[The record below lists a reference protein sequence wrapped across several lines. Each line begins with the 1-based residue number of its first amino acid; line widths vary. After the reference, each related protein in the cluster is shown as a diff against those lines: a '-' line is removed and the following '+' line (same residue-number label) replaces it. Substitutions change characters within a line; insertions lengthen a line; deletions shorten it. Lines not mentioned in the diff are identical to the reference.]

1 MSRCFTARAAIPV
14 AAAAPGGELLLMKVL
29 MFHNRYRQLS
39 GENLSTEQEAAALR
53 AQGVEVVRVDY
64 DNDAAEGSGWADNVR
79 LGWQSAWSR
88 ASHEHARRLCAQ
100 HRPDVAH
107 MQNFWMRLTPSVHAA
122 CQAAGVPTVQT
133 LRNYR
138 LVCTNALLLRNGQV
152 CEDCL
157 GKLPWRGVVRRC
169 YRDSLVASA
178 AVGRMIVHNRLRQTW
193 QRHVDAFLTPSEHS
207 RSRFVR
213 SGLSP
218 ERIFVKPNCVE
229 APATLPPPP
238 STSDRIVY
246 LGRLS
251 AEKGLEVLLAAWKLC
266 DLGRRGRLMIVGEG
280 DERASLERQAAALGL
295 AEPRVS
301 FAGHRSRAE
310 AQQMVQAA
318 RAVVL
323 PSLAYE
329 TFGRPIV
336 EAFAAGRP
344 AVVSNRG
351 APGEIV
357 DHGQTGLKFH
367 AGDERA
373 LAAALNDLLASG
385 ELADRLGGNAR
396 RQYLSRYTPEC
407 NFEMLMRTYR
417 FAMER
422 RGSAIPARLQSFEA
436 ARARA

>member
-1 MSRCFTARAAIPV
+1 
-14 AAAAPGGELLLMKVL
+14 MKVL

-39 GENLSTEQEAAALR
+39 GENLSAEQETAALR
-53 AQGVEVVRVDY
+53 AHGVEVVRVDY
-64 DNDAAEGSGWADNVR
+64 DNGAEAGSGWAENFR
-79 LGWQSAWSR
+79 LGWHSAWSR
-88 ASHEHARRLCAQ
+88 ASYEHARQLCAR

-107 MQNFWMRLTPSVHAA
+107 VQNFWMRLTPSVHAA
-122 CQAAGVPTVQT
+122 CQAAGVATVQT

-138 LVCTNALLLRNGQV
+138 LVCTNALLLRNGRL

-157 GKLPWRGVVRRC
+157 GKIPWRGVVRRC
-169 YRDSLVASA
+169 YRDSLMASA
-178 AVGRMIVHNRLRQTW
+178 AVGRMIVHNRLRGTW
-193 QRHVDAFLTPSEHS
+193 ERDVDAFLTPSEHS
-207 RSRFVR
+207 RSRFVK
-213 SGLSP
+213 SGLSG

-229 APATLPPPP
+229 GPATIPPLP

-251 AEKGLEVLLAAWKLC
+251 AEKGLEMLLGAWKLG
-266 DLGRRGRLMIVGEG
+266 DLGRRGRLVIVGEG
-280 DERASLERQAAALGL
+280 EERASLERRAAALGL
-295 AEPRVS
+295 AAPRVS

-318 RAVVL
+318 RGVVL

-351 APGEIV
+351 APGELV
-357 DHGQTGLKFH
+357 DHGRTGLKFD
-367 AGDERA
+367 AADEQA

-396 RQYLSRYTPEC
+396 REYLSRYTPER

-417 FAMER
+417 YAIEK
-422 RGSAIPARLQSFEA
+422 RGSAIPARLRSFEA
-436 ARARA
+436 AEVRA

>member
-1 MSRCFTARAAIPV
+1 
-14 AAAAPGGELLLMKVL
+14 MKAL

-39 GENLSTEQEAAALR
+39 GENLSAEQEAAALR
-53 AQGVEVVRVDY
+53 AHGVEVVAVDY
-64 DNDAAEGSGWADNVR
+64 DNDAAEGSGWADNLR

-88 ASHEHARRLCAQ
+88 TSYEHAKRLCAQ
-100 HRPDVAH
+100 HQPDVAH
-107 MQNFWMRLTPSVHAA
+107 VQNFWMRLTPSVHAA

-169 YRDSLVASA
+169 YRDSLIASA
-178 AVGRMIVHNRLRQTW
+178 AVGRMIVHNRLRKTW
-193 QRHVDAFLTPSEHS
+193 ERHVDAFLTPSEHS
-207 RSRFVR
+207 RSRFIK

-238 STSDRIVY
+238 SSSDRIVY

-251 AEKGLEVLLAAWKLC
+251 AEKGLEVLLAAWKLG
-266 DLGRRGRLMIVGEG
+266 DLGRRGRLMIAGEG
-280 DERASLERQAAALGL
+280 DERASLERRAAALGL

-301 FAGHRSRAE
+301 FAGRRSRAE

-396 RQYLSRYTPEC
+396 REYLGRYTPEC

-422 RGSAIPARLQSFEA
+422 RGSAIPARLRSFEA
-436 ARARA
+436 AEVRA

>member
-1 MSRCFTARAAIPV
+1 
-14 AAAAPGGELLLMKVL
+14 MKVL

-39 GENLSTEQEAAALR
+39 GENLSAEQEAAALR
-53 AQGVEVVRVDY
+53 AHGVEVVRVDY
-64 DNDAAEGSGWADNVR
+64 DNDAAEGSGWASNFR
-79 LGWQSAWSR
+79 MGWQAAWSR
-88 ASHEHARRLCAQ
+88 ASYEHARRLCAR

-107 MQNFWMRLTPSVHAA
+107 VQNFWMRLTPSVHAA

-138 LVCTNALLLRNGQV
+138 LVCTNALLLRNGRV

-157 GKLPWRGVVRRC
+157 GKIPWRGVVRRC
-169 YRDSLVASA
+169 YRDSLMASA
-178 AVGRMIVHNRLRQTW
+178 AVGRMIVHNRLRGTW
-193 QRHVDAFLTPSEHS
+193 ERHVDAFLTPSEHS
-207 RSRFVR
+207 RSRFVK

-229 APATLPPPP
+229 GPATPPPPP

-251 AEKGLEVLLAAWKLC
+251 AEKGLEMLLGAWKLG
-266 DLGRRGRLMIVGEG
+266 DLARRGRLVIVGEG
-280 DERASLERQAAALGL
+280 DERASLERLAAALGL
-295 AEPRVS
+295 AAPRVS
-301 FAGHRSRAE
+301 FAGRRSRAE

-318 RAVVL
+318 RGVVL

-351 APGEIV
+351 APGELV
-357 DHGQTGLKFH
+357 NHGRTGLSFD
-367 AGDERA
+367 AADERA
-373 LAAALNDLLASG
+373 LAAALNGLLTSG

-396 RQYLSRYTPEC
+396 REYLSRYTPER

-436 ARARA
+436 AEVRA